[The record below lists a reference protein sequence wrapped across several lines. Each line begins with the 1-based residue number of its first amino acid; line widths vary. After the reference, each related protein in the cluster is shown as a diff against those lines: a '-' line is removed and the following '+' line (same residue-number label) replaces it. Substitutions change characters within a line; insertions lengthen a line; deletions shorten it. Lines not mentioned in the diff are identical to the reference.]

1 MSWIYYLLYLEHI
14 SLPGAA
20 SKRGPKSAPSSGR
33 VPEPIFDDFGRI
45 LASVGEPVGSRFRH
59 FGRHFGGSKKDT
71 NKFVK
76 MLDGGRFCGMRG
88 APGEDYGGVNN
99 LAERCRA
106 EGAEQTEEKISESG

>member
-20 SKRGPKSAPSSGR
+20 PKRRPKSAPSSGR

-59 FGRHFGGSKKDT
+59 FGRHFQSPKKEP
-71 NKFVK
+71 KK
-76 MLDGGRFCGMRG
+76 
-88 APGEDYGGVNN
+88 
-99 LAERCRA
+99 RA
-106 EGAEQTEEKISESG
+106 EK